1 MWRAIRAYRR
11 RPAVTRSETRGAAT
25 CKTDTRLLDDADV
38 LLSANPEGLSA
49 ASDDNTHCWALYNCS
64 SACYDTETP
73 QNNCKCSSSL
83 FVFFFFC
90 ASLKEAAV
98 TDIGLRTITGGDQ
111 LYVEYQTG
119 NLDQAAIEFDKVDY
133 VSAAGGALARDWCR
147 ADGRPLLRT
156 DRAVRVR
163 VRPVSHAIIAGT
175 WVAFFQERQ
184 Q

>member
-1 MWRAIRAYRR
+1 MWRATRAYRR

-25 CKTDTRLLDDADV
+25 CKSDTRLLDDANV

-73 QNNCKCSSSL
+73 QNNY
-83 FVFFFFC
+83 
-90 ASLKEAAV
+90 
-98 TDIGLRTITGGDQ
+98 IGLRTITGGDQ

-133 VSAAGGALARDWCR
+133 VSAR
-147 ADGRPLLRT
+147 GRFGL
-156 DRAVRVR
+156 
-163 VRPVSHAIIAGT
+163 
-175 WVAFFQERQ
+175 
-184 Q
+184 

>member
-1 MWRAIRAYRR
+1 MPFI
-11 RPAVTRSETRGAAT
+11 
-25 CKTDTRLLDDADV
+25 DDADV
-38 LLSANPEGLSA
+38 ARTAVSLANPEGLSA

-98 TDIGLRTITGGDQ
+98 ADIGLRTITGGDQ

-133 VSAAGGALARDWCR
+133 VSAAKGWFG
-147 ADGRPLLRT
+147 P
-156 DRAVRVR
+156 
-163 VRPVSHAIIAGT
+163 
-175 WVAFFQERQ
+175 
-184 Q
+184 

>member
-1 MWRAIRAYRR
+1 MWRATRAYRR
-11 RPAVTRSETRGAAT
+11 RRAVTRSETRGAAT
-25 CKTDTRLLDDADV
+25 CKTDTCLLDADV

-83 FVFFFFC
+83 FVFFFC
-90 ASLKEAAV
+90 ESLKEAAV
-98 TDIGLRTITGGDQ
+98 ADIGLRTITGGDQ

-133 VSAAGGALARDWCR
+133 VSAAKGWLGL
-147 ADGRPLLRT
+147 
-156 DRAVRVR
+156 
-163 VRPVSHAIIAGT
+163 
-175 WVAFFQERQ
+175 
-184 Q
+184 